1 MPLNL
6 TSEISYTVS
15 EISYTVSEISFL
27 LFADSTDH
35 FFSLVVDIA

>member
-35 FFSLVVDIA
+35 FFHSW